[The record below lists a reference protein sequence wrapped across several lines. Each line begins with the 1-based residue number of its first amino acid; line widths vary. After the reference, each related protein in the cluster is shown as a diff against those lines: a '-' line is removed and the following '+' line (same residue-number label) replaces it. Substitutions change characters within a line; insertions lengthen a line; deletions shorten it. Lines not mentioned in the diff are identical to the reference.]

1 MKLSIIIPVYRTE
14 ATLERCM
21 KSIAN
26 QTFTDVEVILV
37 DDGSP
42 DKSGEMCDEW
52 ARKDSRVNVIH
63 KQNGGLSDAR
73 NAGIEAAQG
82 EYITFVDSDDFIA
95 LDTYEQVLP
104 MMKDA
109 DIVEF
114 PLFRHYG
121 STRQEEVRFKSQLY
135 TDMKQYWLEAKAYLH
150 SYTWN
155 KIYTRRLF
163 DHVRFPV
170 GQVFEDVA
178 TLPALLAEA
187 NSIRTTDRGLY
198 YYCAN
203 NQGITATAGGEQLG
217 MLLDAHLN
225 VAGHWCDEAYYMHML
240 NIQMDVAEKTGRS
253 PIMPYQHISPLS
265 GKLSTTQRIKA
276 LTQNIIGIKNICK
289 LNQVIHKMRIRRS

>member
-26 QTFTDVEVILV
+26 QTFTDIEVILV
-37 DDGSP
+37 D
-42 DKSGEMCDEW
+42 
-52 ARKDSRVNVIH
+52 SRVSVIH

-155 KIYTRRLF
+155 KIYARRLF

-187 NSIRTTDRGLY
+187 NSVRTTDRGLY

>member
-1 MKLSIIIPVYRTE
+1 
-14 ATLERCM
+14 M

-155 KIYTRRLF
+155 KIYARHLF

-187 NSIRTTDRGLY
+187 NSVRTTDRGLY